1 MSETRGRTAQ
11 SRCRRDVARAFP
23 AAIALVVGLVAP
35 SVATAQS
42 AVDQYTA
49 AIREQR
55 EAIASNRASRARC
68 GVPGDPRCAALD
80 DRARLMADNLARL
93 ERQHARMGG
102 SAAARAPEPSRF
114 AAPPPGMA
122 PRGRFE
128 PPPGVQQTYQQPAP
142 QQRSLFSILFEPRGS
157 QSHSAPYEG
166 GSSAPPP
173 RTSGV
178 TIYPG
183 DGDPN
188 GTPTAGSE
196 TTIGGAGAWSGNYRT
211 LCVRTCDGFYFPVT
225 FNASRARMK
234 TDANVCKALCPAA
247 ETRLYYHD
255 ATGQEAEDAVA
266 ADDGTPISKL
276 PNAFV
281 YRTKVVSNCSCGAPD
296 LKAIP
301 TGAGGL
307 LGTREARAGIDAG
320 APLPRI
326 RPAPDQDPETQAL
339 RLSGLDIDD
348 VAPLS
353 PASPEAAAKI
363 AETGL
368 PEAPKVRTVGP
379 KYFSDR

>member
-1 MSETRGRTAQ
+1 MFETRGDATVRRRT
-11 SRCRRDVARAFP
+11 RGFARAIP
-23 AAIALVVGLVAP
+23 AAVAALFVLFAP
-35 SVATAQS
+35 SLASAQS
-42 AVDQYTA
+42 AVDQYA
-49 AIREQR
+49 SAIREQR
-55 EAIASNRASRARC
+55 EAIATNRAARARC
-68 GVPGDPRCAALD
+68 GAPGDPRCAAID
-80 DRARLMADNLARL
+80 DRAKLMADNLARL

-114 AAPPPGMA
+114 VPPPPG
-122 PRGRFE
+122 PPHGRFE
-128 PPPGVQQTYQQPAP
+128 PPPGVQTYQQPAP
-142 QQRSLFSILFEPRGS
+142 QQQQRSLFSFLFEPRGS
-157 QSHSAPYEG
+157 QTRPAPYEPG
-166 GSSAPPP
+166 RAAP
-173 RTSGV
+173 SGV

-188 GTPTAGSE
+188 AALTAGGE

-211 LCVRTCDGFYFPVT
+211 LCVRTCDGFFFPVT

-266 ADDGTPISKL
+266 ADDGTPITRL

-301 TGAGGL
+301 AGAGGL
-307 LGTREARAGIDAG
+307 MGTREARAGIDAG
-320 APLPRI
+320 APLPRV

-339 RLSGLDIDD
+339 RMSGLAIDD
-348 VAPLS
+348 VAPQTPVS
-353 PASPEAAAKI
+353 AEAAAKI
-363 AETGL
+363 AESEL
-368 PEAPKVRTVGP
+368 PAAPKVRTVGP